1 MTSLKVNSMGNKE
14 CFIKVVQPAI
24 WFMVTIAFDGRR
36 LSIQGSGRG
45 CIGQIS
51 GELRKLID
59 DKPCILRFSVAD
71 VVKLCDIWD
80 RWHLNDLRA
89 GTQRQ
94 EDALRKYYETNPQ
107 KHSYDEACEYLSGV
121 GLLVDNGYK
130 YGSSWLT
137 EEVPQDVIRWLF
149 SLPGDGNSADD
160 VYPPEISEQAF
171 LDVLLV

>member
-1 MTSLKVNSMGNKE
+1 MAPE
-14 CFIKVVQPAI
+14 
-24 WFMVTIAFDGRR
+24 
-36 LSIQGSGRG
+36 
-45 CIGQIS
+45 
-51 GELRKLID
+51 
-59 DKPCILRFSVAD
+59 
-71 VVKLCDIWD
+71 
-80 RWHLNDLRA
+80 DLRA

-94 EDALRKYYETNPQ
+94 EDALRKYYEINPRR
-107 KHSYDEACEYLSGV
+107 HSYDEACEYLSEV